1 MQKGQNCPLKTI
13 LLKITLQFTS
23 AVHVVISNFSRLCQE
38 RAIMAIDTRTPN
50 NIDANQKNLNNK
62 HDIMHVRLAERLPHL
77 QKDKQDMEQT
87 SNYVQQHQLK
97 TD

>member
-1 MQKGQNCPLKTI
+1 
-13 LLKITLQFTS
+13 
-23 AVHVVISNFSRLCQE
+23 
-38 RAIMAIDTRTPN
+38 
-50 NIDANQKNLNNK
+50 
-62 HDIMHVRLAERLPHL
+62 MHVRLAERLPHL